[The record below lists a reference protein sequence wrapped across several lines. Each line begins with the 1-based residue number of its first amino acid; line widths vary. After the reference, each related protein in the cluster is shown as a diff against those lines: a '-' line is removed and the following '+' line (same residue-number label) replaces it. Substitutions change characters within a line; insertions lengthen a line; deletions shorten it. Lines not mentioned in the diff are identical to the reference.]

1 MFCLTPSLY
10 LVNSVKG
17 EGEVREERWLPA
29 GFPRPGE
36 FAIWFYMLSHVGGS
50 ALAKVTPMLKP
61 PSSFSV
67 PPPQLHPNLCSA
79 QVGDQDCINKI

>member
-17 EGEVREERWLPA
+17 RGWGEWGERRLPA

-36 FAIWFYMLSHVGGS
+36 FDIWSYMLTHVGGS

-61 PSSFSV
+61 PSDFSV
-67 PPPQLHPNLCSA
+67 PPLHSILTFA
-79 QVGDQDCINKI
+79 LLKLET

>member
-17 EGEVREERWLPA
+17 WGWGGRWGERRPPA

-36 FAIWFYMLSHVGGS
+36 FDIWSYMLTRVGGS
-50 ALAKVTPMLKP
+50 ALAEVTPMLKP
-61 PSSFSV
+61 PSHFSD
-67 PPPQLHPNLCSA
+67 PPLHSILTFAQLKLET
-79 QVGDQDCINKI
+79 